1 MDFEFIVKM
10 VSTVSVAVIGWIVA
24 HYFTSRRDMANK
36 RREIQTQYLI
46 DAYRKIDGAIE
57 PVQFSKEWCESLQSS
72 FSDIQLFGTNQ
83 QIELAHEFA
92 EILLTQEKINQNIL
106 KSLLHDLRADL
117 RSELGLE
124 STDSSIGHIRIHETK
139 NT

>member
-1 MDFEFIVKM
+1 MDFEFIVKV
-10 VSTVSVAVIGWIVA
+10 VSTVVVAVIGWIVA

-46 DAYRKIDGAIE
+46 DAYRKIDSAIE
-57 PVQFSKEWCESLQSS
+57 PAQYTREWCESLQSS
-72 FSDIQLFGTNQ
+72 FSEIQLFGTKQ

-92 EILLTQEKINQNIL
+92 EILLAQEKINQNL
-106 KSLLHDLRADL
+106 LNKLLHNLRTSL

-124 STDSSIGHIRIHETK
+124 STDSNIGHIIIHETK
-139 NT
+139 T

>member
-1 MDFEFIVKM
+1 MDLEFIIKV
-10 VSTVSVAVIGWIVA
+10 VSTVVVAVIGWVVA

-46 DAYRKIDGAIE
+46 DAYRKIDSAIE
-57 PVQFSKEWCESLQSS
+57 PAQYTRKWCESLQSS
-72 FSDIQLFGTNQ
+72 FSEIQLFGTKQ

-92 EILLTQEKINQNIL
+92 DILLSQEKINQNVL
-106 KSLLHDLRADL
+106 KKLLHNLRTSL

-124 STDSSIGHIRIHETK
+124 GTDSTIGHIRIHET